1 MVFFLSPDE
10 TLAALTAAFLGGAL
24 FGRIVWRRQAYDAR
38 IKTAAD
44 ALLRRA
50 EDQFRLV
57 HDSSPDCVALLQPVK
72 DEDGVTDFQFVYLN
86 PASKEFTGRIPRLL
100 IGRRLS
106 ETLPRARDLEATRA
120 LAELVENGQ
129 SYRNEFRLHGADSRQ
144 ERWVALTAVRIDDA
158 IAVTLSDVSARKE
171 AETMLAASNAELERR
186 VQQRTAEL
194 AEARERYRLLAEHAS
209 DMISTHALD
218 GSFTYAAPA
227 LEELLG
233 CKSEDLRGRSPIEFA
248 SPDDRILIAEGR
260 DRAHRTRGPSLVTWR
275 CRRPD
280 GSYVWL
286 ETNGRAVRDSKTG
299 QPLWF
304 VCSSRDITSRKRI
317 ESALRESEQRLRA
330 TLETP
335 NLVAVALDPEGV
347 VTFCNEGLCQT
358 TGWSRDALLAH
369 NWFDL
374 CMPERAVRRAFR
386 SQMRRGT
393 IAARL
398 EREIVCRD
406 GSRRLIEWDNN
417 VLRDPSGGVI
427 GTVSLGVDVT
437 EKRQEETVLQLLQS
451 ITLAAGAAEDLDS
464 ALGVMLETIC
474 TSTHWRYGE
483 AWLPD
488 RVKGRLARQDVSYA
502 APGADVSALIESGR
516 GLSLAHDEG
525 LPGTVWSRGEVAWVE
540 DLEAGEPRPRRTI
553 ALANGFRGI
562 CAVPVMAGRQ
572 VTAVLC
578 FFLTSVRRR
587 DYSAATV
594 VATVAKQLGSMIIR
608 VSDRKRYEEAIL
620 SARDAAEAASRAKS
634 SFLSRMSHELRTPL
648 NSVIGFARVLRRNGA
663 GQLGAD
669 DLTYL
674 DRIQAN
680 GEHLLKLV
688 NDLLD
693 VAKIEAGRV
702 TVEARSVRLDA
713 LVREIVEQLEGQPR
727 AAGVV
732 LRAEVPPFPVS
743 IETDALLLRQVLI
756 NLAGNALRFT
766 HHGEVII
773 AVLVDAQTQHPV
785 RIDVRDTGIG
795 IPADRQRAIFEP
807 FEQAD
812 STTSRAYGGT
822 GLGLSIARSLCEAL
836 GLSLTLESAPGAGS
850 TFSVHLS
857 DMQRRRGEA
866 A

>member
-1 MVFFLSPDE
+1 MFFLSPDE

-57 HDSSPDCVALLQPVK
+57 HDSSPDCVALLQPIK
-72 DEDGVTDFQFVYLN
+72 TQDGADFRFVYLN
-86 PASKEFTGRIPRLL
+86 PASQEFTGRAPRAL
-100 IGRRLS
+100 IGRLVG
-106 ETLPRARDLEATRA
+106 ETLPRARDVEPMRA
-120 LAELVENGQ
+120 LAELVESGQ
-129 SYRNEFRLHGADSRQ
+129 SYRSEFHLDGSGTTQ
-144 ERWVALTAVRIDDA
+144 GRWVALTAVRIDDA

-171 AETMLAASNAELERR
+171 AEAMLAASNAELERR
-186 VQQRTAEL
+186 VEQRTAEL

-218 GSFTYAAPA
+218 GSFTYVAPA
-227 LEELLG
+227 LEQLVG

-248 SPDDRILIAEGR
+248 HADDRILIAEGR
-260 DRAHRTRGPSLVTWR
+260 DRAHRMRGPSLVTWR

-286 ETNGRAVRDSKTG
+286 ETNGRAVRDATTG

-317 ESALRESEQRLRA
+317 EGALRESEQRLRA

-335 NLVAVALDPEGV
+335 NLVAVALDPDGT

-369 NWFDL
+369 NWFDV

-386 SQMRRGT
+386 SQLRRGT
-393 IAARL
+393 IPARF

-406 GSRRLIEWDNN
+406 GTRRLVEWDNN
-417 VLRDPSGGVI
+417 VLRDPLGGVI

-451 ITLAAGAAEDLDS
+451 ITAMAGAAEDIDS
-464 ALGVMLETIC
+464 ALGVMLESMC
-474 TSTHWRYGE
+474 KSAHWRYGE

-488 RVKGRLARQDVSYA
+488 QARGRVVRQDAHYA
-502 APGADVSALIESGR
+502 ATGVDVSTLIEERR
-516 GLSLAHDEG
+516 GLSLARDEG
-525 LPGTVWSRGEVAWVE
+525 LPGTVWSRGEVAWLE
-540 DLEAGEPRPRRTI
+540 DLEAGEQQPRRTI
-553 ALANGFRGI
+553 AVASGFRAM
-562 CAVPVMAGRQ
+562 CAVPVMAGHQ

-578 FFLTSVRRR
+578 FFLTTVRRR
-587 DYSAATV
+587 DQSAATV
-594 VATVAKQLGSMIIR
+594 VATVAKQLGSMVIR
-608 VSDRKRYEEAIL
+608 ISDRARYEDAIL

-634 SFLSRMSHELRTPL
+634 DFLSRMSHELRTPL
-648 NSVIGFARVLRRNGA
+648 NSVIGFARVLQRNGA
-663 GQLGAD
+663 GHLGGE

-702 TVEARSVRLDA
+702 TVDRRTVRLDA

-727 AAGVV
+727 AAGVA
-732 LRAEVPPFPVS
+732 LRAEVPAFPVS
-743 IETDALLLRQVLI
+743 VETDALLLRQVVI

-766 HHGEVII
+766 HQG
-773 AVLVDAQTQHPV
+773 AVTIRLVVDAHTQHPL

-795 IPADRQRAIFEP
+795 IPAERQRAIFEP

-822 GLGLSIARSLCEAL
+822 GLGLSIARSLCDAL
-836 GLSLTLESAPGAGS
+836 GLRLSLESAPDMGS
-850 TFSVHLS
+850 TFSIHLS
-857 DMQRRRGEA
+857 DIERRTGEA